1 MLIRLMF
8 ILLLAGSL
16 PAAELKPLIVASEV
30 WPPYVTSRT
39 DLPGFDVEVSRRVL
53 ADLGYDLQ
61 LRLMPWRRAL
71 VHAKSR
77 RVDAVLDAFDD
88 PERHTWLHYPD
99 DPLSTST
106 SSLFCHRCD
115 RMTAPSLDELANA
128 VVAVNRGYQYS
139 DAFDSHPG
147 IDRVE
152 VGSFQQGFMLLARGR
167 VDYYAI
173 NNRVGLFT
181 LQQMDKPAGFR
192 PLSPPI
198 APVEPVYLVFAH
210 KPGLEALSRRFS
222 EQLAA
227 FKQTDEYRA
236 ILARY
241 GIEDRTGID
250 PAIVS
255 APSE

>member
-1 MLIRLMF
+1 MLNRLIF

-30 WPPYVTSRT
+30 WPPYVTDRS

-77 RVDAVLDAFDD
+77 EVDAVLDAFDGPD
-88 PERHTWLHYPD
+88 RHAWLYYPD
-99 DPLSTST
+99 EPLSTST
-106 SSLFCHRCD
+106 SSLFCHDCD
-115 RMTAPSLDELANA
+115 RTSAPGLEELTNA
-128 VVAVNRGYQYS
+128 IVAVNRGYQYS
-139 DAFDSHPG
+139 DAFDAHPG

-152 VGSFQQGFMLLARGR
+152 VGSFRQGFMLLARGR

-181 LQQMDKPAGFR
+181 LQQMDEASDFR
-192 PLSPPI
+192 LLTPPI

-222 EQLAA
+222 ERLAE
-227 FKQTDEYRA
+227 FKQTEDYRA

-241 GIEDRTGID
+241 GIVEDGGAN
-250 PAIVS
+250 PALGL
-255 APSE
+255 APVE